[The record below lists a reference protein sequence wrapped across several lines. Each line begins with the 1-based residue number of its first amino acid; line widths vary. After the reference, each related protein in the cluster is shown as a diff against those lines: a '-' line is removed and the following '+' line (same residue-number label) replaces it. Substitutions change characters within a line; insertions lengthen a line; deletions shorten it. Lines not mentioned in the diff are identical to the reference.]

1 MKVILR
7 TDVEDVGHKGDVIE
21 VADGYGRN
29 FLIAKGFALKATA
42 GTEKQAELMRRS
54 RELRDAEDR
63 SVAEEMAGRLA
74 SNTLRIA
81 AKAGEGGKLFGSVTT
96 ADISL
101 AAIEQAGVELDRK
114 IINIPEPIKTL
125 GTHSITA
132 KPHPQVE
139 FAISVEVLGD
149 E

>member
-7 TDVEDVGHKGDVIE
+7 ADIDGVGHKGDVVE
-21 VADGYGRN
+21 VADGYARN
-29 FLIAKGFALKATA
+29 YLIAKGFALRADA

-63 SVAEEMAGRLA
+63 SVAEEMASRLA

-114 IINIPEPIKTL
+114 VISIPEPIKTV

-132 KPHPQVE
+132 KPHPDVE
-139 FAISVEVLGD
+139 FAISVEVLD
-149 E
+149 D

>member
-7 TDVEDVGHKGDVIE
+7 NDVDGVGYKGDVVD
-21 VADGYGRN
+21 VADGFARN
-29 FLIAKGFALKATA
+29 FLIAKGFALRATS
-42 GTEKQAELMRRS
+42 GTEKQAELMRRT

-63 SVAEEMAGRLA
+63 SVAQEMATRLA
-74 SNTLRIA
+74 SSTLRIA

-101 AAIEQAGVELDRK
+101 AASEQAGVELDRK
-114 IINIPEPIKTL
+114 VIAIPEPIKTL

-132 KPHPQVE
+132 RPHPEVE
-139 FAISVEVLGD
+139 FAISVEVLED
-149 E
+149 

>member
-7 TDVEDVGHKGDVIE
+7 SDVDGVGHKGDVLD
-21 VADGYGRN
+21 VADGYARN
-29 FLIAKGFALKATA
+29 YLIAKGFALRATA

-63 SVAEEMAGRLA
+63 SVAEEMAARLA
-74 SNTLRIA
+74 SSTLRIA

-114 IINIPEPIKTL
+114 VINIPEPIKTV
-125 GTHSITA
+125 GAHSITA
-132 KPHPQVE
+132 KPHPDVE

-149 E
+149 